1 VRRKR
6 TSVPIFDKYFVF
18 AVLALLALGL
28 IMLTSASSQIS
39 QHHYGQPFHYLF
51 RQLLYLALGL
61 GLGFFI
67 FRRPILFWESTG
79 RIFLIL
85 SFAAL
90 LLVLIPGIGHR
101 INGSSRWLGFG
112 PLTFQVSEF
121 IKFAAVIY
129 FAGYLV
135 RHHQEV
141 QAELAGFL
149 KPLLVLGV
157 IAVLLLLEPDFG
169 ATVVVVFTVFSMMF
183 LANTKALPFI
193 ILLVLVVIAFALLA
207 VSSPYRMARLTTF
220 MHPWEYQY
228 HSGYQLV
235 QALLAFG
242 RGGVFGV
249 GLGHSLQKL
258 FYLPEADT
266 DFLFAVIAE
275 ELGLIG
281 IVVVISLYALLVW
294 RAMLIGRRALAA
306 GFPAAGYMAFGFAV
320 WLGMQAA
327 INMGV
332 NSGLLPTKGLTLPL
346 MSYGGSSMVVSCMVI
361 AVLLRIDYEVR
372 AQRAKWSHRS

>member
-1 VRRKR
+1 MIQKQ
-6 TSVPIFDKYFVF
+6 SAIPIVDKYFIF
-18 AVLALLALGL
+18 AALALLALGL
-28 IMLTSASSQIS
+28 IMLTSASAQIS

-51 RQLLYLALGL
+51 RQLCYLALGL
-61 GLGFFI
+61 VIAFFL

-79 RIFLIL
+79 QIFLII
-85 SFAAL
+85 SFVAL

-101 INGSSRWLGFG
+101 INGSRRWLGFG

-121 IKFAAVIY
+121 IKFSVVIY
-129 FAGYLV
+129 FGGYLV
-135 RHHQEV
+135 RRHKEV
-141 QAELAGFL
+141 TEELAGFL
-149 KPLLVLGV
+149 KPLMVLGAL
-157 IAVLLLLEPDFG
+157 AVLLLLEPDFG
-169 ATVVVVFTVFSMMF
+169 ATVVIVFTVFSMMF

-193 ILLVLVVIAFALLA
+193 ILLGLVISAFVLLA
-207 VSSPYRMARLTTF
+207 ITSPYRMARLTTF

-228 HSGYQLV
+228 HSGYQLI

-281 IVVVISLYALLVW
+281 IIVVIALYALLVW
-294 RAMLIGRRALAA
+294 RGLLIGRRAIAA
-306 GFPAAGYMAFGFAV
+306 GFPAAGYMAFGFSI

-346 MSYGGSSMVVSCMVI
+346 MSYGGSSMVISCMVI
-361 AVLLRIDYEVR
+361 AVLLRIDFEVR
-372 AQRAKWSHRS
+372 LQRAKWSR